1 MEIRQLKT
9 FVTAARLGSFV
20 EASKVLDYAPSTI
33 TAQIQLLEEELN
45 TKLFDRLGKQVV
57 LTSQGQT
64 LQTYAQQILKLSD
77 EAISATCGT
86 SVGGMI
92 TIGIAE
98 SLAVIRLSEVF
109 SSYRRLYP
117 NVELD
122 VKFGPCSE
130 FKTYLRKN
138 TIDVAIVL
146 ERSIIDQDLLVE
158 VAYPEPMSI
167 LCAPSHPL
175 VKKESVGPSNLA
187 NETLLVTESG
197 CGYRTILEGMLAN
210 VGVQFRSVMA
220 VSSVQAEK
228 QFTASGLGIC
238 LLTKIAVEQD
248 VAEKR
253 LVALPWD
260 GPDFKIVAQIVR
272 HKNKWLS
279 PALQVFLDLVRQEFE
294 RQAIIHTATNLD

>member
-9 FVTAARLGSFV
+9 FVTAAQLGSFV
-20 EASKVLDYAPSTI
+20 DASKILDYAPSTI
-33 TAQIQLLEEELN
+33 TAQIHLLEEELN
-45 TKLFDRLGKQVV
+45 IKLFERLGKQVI
-57 LTSQGQT
+57 LTSQGQI
-64 LQTYAQQILKLSD
+64 LRTYAQQILKLSD
-77 EAISATCGT
+77 EAIGATCGT
-86 SVGGMI
+86 SINGTI

-98 SLAVIRLSEVF
+98 SLAVIRLPEVF
-109 SSYRRLYP
+109 SAYRRVYP

-130 FKTYLRKN
+130 FKSYLRKN
-138 TIDVAIVL
+138 TIDVAIIL

-158 VAYPEPMSI
+158 IAYPEPMTL
-167 LCAPSHPL
+167 LCAPDHPL
-175 VKKESVGPSNLA
+175 AQKKSVDPSDLA

-197 CGYRTILEGMLAN
+197 CGYRTILENMLAN

-228 QFTASGLGIC
+228 QFAASGLGIC
-238 LLTKIAVEQD
+238 LLTSIAVEQD

-260 GPDFKIVAQIVR
+260 GPDFKIVAQVVR

-279 PALQVFLDLVRQEFE
+279 PALQVFMDLVSQEFK
-294 RQAIIHTATNLD
+294 RQAKIHTATSLD